1 MAAMDTSVAEKRP
14 SAPLDLRSISR
25 AAVVTAL
32 GLALPPIFH
41 ALHLG
46 HVFLPMYLPILAGA
60 FLLPPR
66 WAAVVG
72 VATPLISAAVTA
84 MPPLM
89 PPIAVWMA
97 VELGVMG
104 GIAAVLYRRIHWPPW
119 LVVPTVLVLGRVVYL
134 GLVFVTAGW
143 LSLPARLLTLAALLS
158 GWPGM
163 VLAAMVVPSSVHLAR
178 RWGVEA

>member
-1 MAAMDTSVAEKRP
+1 M
-14 SAPLDLRSISR
+14 SAPLDLRAISR
-25 AAVVTAL
+25 AAVVAAL
-32 GLALPPIFH
+32 GLVMPPIFH

-66 WAAVVG
+66 WAGAVGLV
-72 VATPLISAAVTA
+72 TPLISAAVTG

-97 VELGVMG
+97 IELGVMTG
-104 GIAAVLYRRIHWPPW
+104 VAAVLCRRLHWSPW
-119 LVVPTVLVLGRVVYL
+119 LVVPVVLVLGRAVYL
-134 GLVFVTAGW
+134 ALVFVTAGW
-143 LSLPARLLTLAALLS
+143 LSLSARLLALATLLS

-163 VLAAMVVPSSVHLAR
+163 VLAVLVVPPSVQLAR
-178 RWGVEA
+178 RWGAES

>member
-1 MAAMDTSVAEKRP
+1 MGRAETALAEERC
-14 SAPLDLRSISR
+14 LDLRSISR

-32 GLALPPIFH
+32 GLVLPPVFH

-66 WAAVVG
+66 WAAAAG
-72 VATPLISAAVTA
+72 FATPLVSAAATG

-89 PPIAVWMA
+89 PPVALWMA

-104 GIAAVLYRRIHWPPW
+104 ALAAVLHRWFRWPVW
-119 LVVPTVLVLGRVVYL
+119 LTVALVLLVGRAVYL
-134 GLVFVTAGW
+134 GLVYSTAGW
-143 LSLPARLLTLAALLS
+143 MNLPPRLLTIASLVA

-163 VLAAMVVPSSVHLAR
+163 ILALVVVPAAFHLTR
-178 RWGVEA
+178 RWGVER

>member
-1 MAAMDTSVAEKRP
+1 METMDAPVAAGRGPT
-14 SAPLDLRSISR
+14 PLDLRSISR

-32 GLALPPIFH
+32 GLVLPPVFH

-60 FLLPPR
+60 FLLRPG
-66 WAAVVG
+66 WAATVG
-72 VATPLISAAVTA
+72 VVTPLVSAAVTG

-89 PPIAVWMA
+89 PPVALWMA

-104 GIAAVLYRRIHWPPW
+104 ALAAFLSRRLRWPVW
-119 LVVPTVLVLGRVVYL
+119 LDVAIVLVVGRVVYL
-134 GLVFVTAGW
+134 GLVFLTAGW
-143 LSLPARLLTLAALLS
+143 MNLPPRLLTAASLVA

-163 VLAAMVVPSSVHLAR
+163 LLAMVVVPAVIHLTR
-178 RWGVEA
+178 RWGVDR

>member
-1 MAAMDTSVAEKRP
+1 M
-14 SAPLDLRSISR
+14 SAPLDLRAMSR
-25 AAVVTAL
+25 AAVVAAL
-32 GLALPPIFH
+32 GLVMPPIFH

-66 WAAVVG
+66 WAGAVGLV
-72 VATPLISAAVTA
+72 TPLISAAVTG

-97 VELGVMG
+97 IELGVMTG
-104 GIAAVLYRRIHWPPW
+104 VAAVLYRRLYWSPW
-119 LVVPTVLVLGRVVYL
+119 LAVPVVLVLGRAVYL
-134 GLVFVTAGW
+134 ALVFVTAGW
-143 LSLPARLLTLAALLS
+143 LSLSARLLALAALLS

-163 VLAAMVVPSSVHLAR
+163 VLAVLVVPPSVQLAR
-178 RWGVEA
+178 RWGAES